1 MVCDPTSQPVVAG
14 DVKLTVRNEKG
25 KTLAAAWFHTAF
37 IEGETLQLAKPELDK
52 AKKNK
57 ALPADFGMVVTF
69 GARPQGDEEIA
80 KERASLL
87 VRARDSFVGGAAP
100 AAGLLGTS
108 ESNDQMEEEDDED
121 DGDHVLAGGGSASSV
136 GEVEA
141 GRI

>member
-1 MVCDPTSQPVVAG
+1 MRLCVLAVACELPAG
-14 DVKLTVRNEKG
+14 CYHLG
-25 KTLAAAWFHTAF
+25 KTMLF
-37 IEGETLQLAKPELDK
+37 
-52 AKKNK
+52 
-57 ALPADFGMVVTF
+57 
-69 GARPQGDEEIA
+69 A

-108 ESNDQMEEEDDED
+108 ESNNQMEEEDDED